1 MKPVEHN
8 VYYRLPTFAY
18 IGGGGGRFSQT
29 VDGRGDLAK
38 SQDSVLPTLHFQF
51 WGSLY
56 YVMYFSIMSVV
67 QIYTPRSSR
76 SSLLTLRTLHLFT

>member
-8 VYYRLPTFAY
+8 VYYRLPMFAY
-18 IGGGGGRFSQT
+18 IRGGGGLFSQT

-51 WGSLY
+51 WGALY

-67 QIYTPRSSR
+67 QMYTPLSSR
-76 SSLLTLRTLHLFT
+76 SSLLTLSSH

>member
-18 IGGGGGRFSQT
+18 IGGGGRFSQT

-67 QIYTPRSSR
+67 QIYTPCSSM

>member
-8 VYYRLPTFAY
+8 VYYRLPTFAPP
-18 IGGGGGRFSQT
+18 RCSQT
-29 VDGRGDLAK
+29 GDGRGDVAK

>member
-8 VYYRLPTFAY
+8 VYYRLPMFAY
-18 IGGGGGRFSQT
+18 IRGGGQT

-38 SQDSVLPTLHFQF
+38 SQDSVLPTLYFQF
-51 WGSLY
+51 WGALY

-67 QIYTPRSSR
+67 QMYTPLSSR
-76 SSLLTLRTLHLFT
+76 SSLLTLSSH